1 MLEKGLAALLVVD
14 VQDKLA
20 PKKQEAW
27 DGMVANIAKLIEAA
41 HVLHIPVLV
50 TEQYPEKLGATTQI
64 LCDVMG
70 DTPRMGKV
78 CFSCFGLPEF
88 SAALKATG
96 RSHLII
102 TGMETRVCVM
112 QTALDAIDRGLKV
125 FVPTDA
131 VTAQDKVQHKAGLRR
146 MEQNG
151 AQLVTTQM
159 ALFELLRAAGTPE
172 FKSLMPLLK

>member
-1 MLEKGLAALLVVD
+1 
-14 VQDKLA
+14 
-20 PKKQEAW
+20 
-27 DGMVANIAKLIEAA
+27 
-41 HVLHIPVLV
+41 
-50 TEQYPEKLGATTQI
+50 
-64 LCDVMG
+64 
-70 DTPRMGKV
+70 MGKV

>member
-14 VQDKLA
+14 VQEKLA
-20 PKKQEAW
+20 PNKQDVW
-27 DGMVANIAKLIEAA
+27 DGMVANIAKLIAA
-41 HVLHIPVLV
+41 AQDLGIPVLA
-50 TEQYPEKLGATTQI
+50 TEQYPEKLGATTPA
-64 LCDVMG
+64 LCEALG

-78 CFSCFGLPEF
+78 CFSCFGSPEF

-102 TGMETRVCVM
+102 TGMETRICVM
-112 QTALDAIDRGLKV
+112 QTALDALDRNLKV

-131 VTAQDKVQHKAGLRR
+131 VASQDKAEHKAGLRR

-151 AQLVTTQM
+151 AQLATTQM